1 MADKIG
7 YRSVQR
13 PGYRQTVA
21 VKQLPDGRVVLAGGV
36 MVFKGSV
43 PATPRA

>member
-7 YRSVQR
+7 YRMVQR
-13 PGYRQTVA
+13 PGFRQTLA
-21 VKQLPDGRVVLAGGV
+21 VRQLPDGRVVLAGGS